1 MEEPAAVT
9 EEKKKTKA
17 VEDLF
22 KKAEADKAKLLEE
35 LKNLK
40 DDVDYCFE
48 WSSTKPLDPLN
59 NAYDHAFM
67 NRRRSYNRDEPKLK
81 RLIAKFD
88 KEISTRDEQQQK

>member
-1 MEEPAAVT
+1 MKEPVALTA
-9 EEKKKTKA
+9 EKQRTKA
-17 VEDLF
+17 VEEKL
-22 KKAEADKAKLLEE
+22 KQAEADKAKLLEE

-48 WSSTKPLDPLN
+48 WSTTKPLDPLN

-67 NRRRSYNRDEPKLK
+67 NSRRLYNRDEPKIK

-88 KEISTRDEQQQK
+88 KEISTSDVQQQK